1 VKYFMFAFI
10 MFLFPTLAIA
20 QKGSEIQYS
29 QTTAKEQTFQ
39 LAGIFSVLSRNTR
52 RVPHVNTNQAHI
64 DKYLKSQQYK
74 TQKNETVVRPRP
86 IDQLTVKEMFGRST
100 LRGYS
105 KTSRCSKGA
114 SNPGQYYDDCS
125 QPKWMYCE
133 NKSPDSEFCKDY
145 YKGGTYFE

>member
-1 VKYFMFAFI
+1 VKYFMLAI
-10 MFLFPTLAIA
+10 ILFLFPTLAIA
-20 QKGSEIQYS
+20 HKGSEVQYF
-29 QTTAKEQTFQ
+29 QPTAKEQTFQ
-39 LAGIFSVLSRNTR
+39 LAGIFSVLSRNSR
-52 RVPHVNTNQAHI
+52 RVSHVNPNQAHI
-64 DKYLKSQQYK
+64 DKYSKSQKYK
-74 TQKNETVVRPRP
+74 TQEKAAAVKPRP

-105 KTSRCSKGA
+105 KTNLCTKGA

-145 YKGGTYFE
+145 YKGGAYFE